1 MLTSIPMGP
10 QYPFSSQPS
19 PASPTT
25 DSSASHLQTWLFCA
39 RVSHMCA
46 STNTELLHWVKRI
59 ATSRHFA
66 WSYLPS
72 TLWPTST
79 ACKLNHWSHLQ
90 LTSTSVCLS
99 VWRRVQASAT
109 SQSAS
114 THTSTSA
121 PNARH
126 FTFKGLE
133 YICRKLWRL
142 AMTWSGENWRMKW
155 MSNKWRQKK

>member
-1 MLTSIPMGP
+1 
-10 QYPFSSQPS
+10 
-19 PASPTT
+19 
-25 DSSASHLQTWLFCA
+25 
-39 RVSHMCA
+39 
-46 STNTELLHWVKRI
+46 
-59 ATSRHFA
+59 
-66 WSYLPS
+66 
-72 TLWPTST
+72 
-79 ACKLNHWSHLQ
+79 
-90 LTSTSVCLS
+90 LTSTCVCLS